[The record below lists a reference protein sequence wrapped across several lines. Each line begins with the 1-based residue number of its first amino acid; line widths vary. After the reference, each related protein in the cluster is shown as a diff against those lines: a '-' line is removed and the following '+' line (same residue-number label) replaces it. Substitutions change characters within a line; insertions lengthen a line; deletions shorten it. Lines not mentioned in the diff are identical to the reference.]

1 MRRLCGYLGIF
12 PDPPVQRMLWRN
24 FPKFKGVSEI
34 FEVKTI
40 LKLLNE
46 LYLYKYININK
57 IKTKRGRA
65 VRILKP

>member
-1 MRRLCGYLGIF
+1 MAIWEFSQPLPYKGGYGDF
-12 PDPPVQRMLWRN
+12 

-65 VRILKP
+65 VRVLKP